1 MSGTNFSLDGRTA
14 LVIGGTS
21 GIGLEIAQGFQAA
34 GARVVVASRDAK
46 KIDASVAKLK
56 QKDGQSA
63 GYALDASSLAEM
75 QRFAE
80 KVWAEQG
87 AIDILLNAQ
96 GTTVIKPALDFSEE
110 DYAVVMR
117 TNVDGVFWACTEFGR
132 RMVERGEGS
141 IINIGSLSSF
151 RGWPGSSV
159 YAMTKAAVVSLTQ
172 SIAAEWA
179 NTGVRVN
186 AIAPGFFMTPLNEKK
201 MSDARKALAIART
214 PMGRFGKLSEMVGAR
229 SISHRRSRLYNGAR
243 HRVDG
248 GFPREWALVRAL
260 IRGRN
265 ARVEKLHASFGVET
279 HVSISLI
286 AAMAR
291 SRSSRVRFSLGKCW
305 CCAVSA

>member
-1 MSGTNFSLDGRTA
+1 VSGPDFSLDSRTA

-21 GIGLEIAQGFQAA
+21 GIGLEIALGFQGA
-34 GARVVVASRDAK
+34 GARVIVASRDQD

-56 QKDGQSA
+56 QKDARSA
-63 GYALDASSLAEM
+63 GYALDASSLTDM
-75 QRFAE
+75 RCFAE
-80 KVWAEQG
+80 TVWAEQG
-87 AIDILLNAQ
+87 PIDILLNAQ
-96 GTTVIKPALDFSEE
+96 GTTVIKPALDFSEP
-110 DYAVVMR
+110 DYALVMR

-132 RMVERGEGS
+132 RMVERGSGS

-214 PMGRFGKLSEMVGAR
+214 PMGRFGQLSELVGAAVYLA
-229 SISHRRSRLYNGAR
+229 SPAAGFTTGATIS
-243 HRVDG
+243 VDG
-248 GFPREWALVRAL
+248 GFLANGL
-260 IRGRN
+260 
-265 ARVEKLHASFGVET
+265 
-279 HVSISLI
+279 
-286 AAMAR
+286 
-291 SRSSRVRFSLGKCW
+291 
-305 CCAVSA
+305 

>member
-1 MSGTNFSLDGRTA
+1 MTVQTFSLENRTA

-21 GIGLEIAQGFQAA
+21 GIGLEIALGFQSA
-34 GARVVVASRDAK
+34 GARVIVASRDTK

-56 QKDGQSA
+56 QKDSQSS

-80 KVWAEQG
+80 KVWATQG
-87 AIDILLNAQ
+87 GIDILLNAQ

-110 DYAVVMR
+110 DYALVMR

-132 RMVERGEGS
+132 RMVERGRGN

-172 SIAAEWA
+172 SLAAEWA

-201 MSDARKALAIART
+201 MSDARKTLAIART
-214 PMGRFGKLSEMVGAR
+214 PMGRFGKLSELVGAAVYLA
-229 SISHRRSRLYNGAR
+229 SPAADYTTGATIA
-243 HRVDG
+243 VDG
-248 GFPREWALVRAL
+248 GFLANGL
-260 IRGRN
+260 
-265 ARVEKLHASFGVET
+265 
-279 HVSISLI
+279 
-286 AAMAR
+286 
-291 SRSSRVRFSLGKCW
+291 
-305 CCAVSA
+305 